1 MLLYV
6 FLYVVGVYIM
16 LIRQSKIQNNITKF
30 IEKVCHKNLIYL
42 VYQLQD
48 IFKKNLLCCV
58 GVKSAWICFEF
69 IYYVCI
75 HGIQNLGDGLSYN
88 TEGFLKHLV
97 IRDILPTLTASLPWQ
112 G

>member
-6 FLYVVGVYIM
+6 FLYVVGIYNVDKTVQNPEQHNKVYRKS
-16 LIRQSKIQNNITKF
+16 LPQKSNILSIPTTRHLK
-30 IEKVCHKNLIYL
+30 
-42 VYQLQD
+42 
-48 IFKKNLLCCV
+48 KKNLLCCV